1 MAKGMIL
8 AGDVGGT
15 KTNLAF
21 VPATGRGRIGAP
33 AAFETYKSADF
44 PSFEAMLEEFR
55 GAHDVAF
62 DAASFGY
69 AGAVENG
76 RGVGSNLPWI
86 ADHASLARALS
97 LPRAHVMNDL
107 VATGYGIAALSDSDL
122 EPILPGT
129 ARASENVGIL
139 AAGTGL
145 GEAILAATEGGP
157 FPIASEAGHADF
169 APRTDLEIEVF
180 RDLRAR
186 FGRVSYEHVV
196 SGPGLV
202 NVGRVLHALTGATK
216 AWRSHE
222 EAARTPGELP
232 QVISNSALEG
242 SCPECAGSLDLFVGA
257 YGAEAGN
264 LALRCVARGGI
275 YLGGGIAPHILPAL
289 RGEAFRLAFRD
300 KPPHRELLESIPVNV
315 IRNERTALLGAA
327 RYATL

>member
-33 AAFETYKSADF
+33 VAFESYRSADF
-44 PSFEAMLEEFR
+44 QTFETMIEQFR
-55 GAHDVAF
+55 GTHDVRF

-69 AGAVENG
+69 AGPVEDG
-76 RGVGSNLPWI
+76 RGVGTNVPWV
-86 ADHASLARALS
+86 ADRAKLERALA
-97 LPRAHVMNDL
+97 LPRTHVMNDL
-107 VATGYGIAALSDSDL
+107 VATGYGIAALTADDL
-122 EPILPGT
+122 VPILDGSM
-129 ARASENVGIL
+129 RASENAGIL

-145 GEAILAATEGGP
+145 GEAILAWVEDGHV
-157 FPIASEAGHADF
+157 PIASEGGHADF

-180 RDLRAR
+180 RHLRDR
-186 FGRVSYEHVV
+186 FGRVSYEHIV

-202 NVGRVLHALTGATK
+202 NVGRVLHELTGAAK
-216 AWRSHE
+216 AWRAHE
-222 EAARTPGELP
+222 EQASNEDDLP
-232 QVISNSALEG
+232 QVVSGNALG
-242 SCPECAGSLDLFVGA
+242 GACPECAGALDLFVGV

-289 RGEAFRLAFRD
+289 RSETFRAAFQH
-300 KPPHRELLESIPVNV
+300 KPPHRELLESIPVFV

-327 RYATL
+327 RFATL

>member
-21 VPATGRGRIGAP
+21 VPATGRGTIGAP
-33 AAFETYKSADF
+33 AAFESYRSADF
-44 PSFEAMLEEFR
+44 PTFEAMLEEFR
-55 GAHDVAF
+55 GTHDVRF

-69 AGAVENG
+69 AGAVEGG
-76 RGVGSNLPWI
+76 RGHGTNIPWA
-86 ADHASLARALS
+86 ADHAVLARALS
-97 LPRAHVMNDL
+97 LPKAHVMNDL
-107 VATGYGIAALSDSDL
+107 VATGYGIPALSEADL
-122 EPILPGT
+122 EPVLPGT
-129 ARASENVGIL
+129 ARTSENAGIL

-145 GEAILAATEGGP
+145 GEAVLAAVEGGHL
-157 FPIASEAGHADF
+157 PIASEGGHSDF

-216 AWRSHE
+216 AWRAHE
-222 EAARTPGELP
+222 EAAESEDALP
-232 QVISNSALEG
+232 ALISSNALEG
-242 SCPECAGSLDLFVGA
+242 VCPECAGSLDLFVGV

-275 YLGGGIAPHILPAL
+275 YLGGGIAPRVLPAL
-289 RGEAFRLAFRD
+289 RGETFRTAFRE
-300 KPPHRELLESIPVNV
+300 KPPHRELLEAIPVHV

-327 RYATL
+327 RFATL

>member
-21 VPATGRGRIGAP
+21 VPSTGRGTIGAP
-33 AAFETYKSADF
+33 VAFESYRSADF
-44 PSFEAMLEEFR
+44 PTFETMIEQFR
-55 GAHDVAF
+55 GTHDVRF

-69 AGAVENG
+69 AGPVEDG
-76 RGVGSNLPWI
+76 RGVGTNVPWV
-86 ADHASLARALS
+86 ADRAL
-97 LPRAHVMNDL
+97 LERALALRAHVMNDL
-107 VATGYGIAALSDSDL
+107 VATGYGIPALTADDL
-122 EPILPGT
+122 VPILDGT
-129 ARASENVGIL
+129 ARASENAGIL

-145 GEAILAATEGGP
+145 GEAILARVGDGHV
-157 FPIASEAGHADF
+157 PIASEGGHADF

-180 RDLRAR
+180 RRLRDR
-186 FGRVSYEHVV
+186 FGRVSYEHIV

-202 NVGRVLHALTGATK
+202 NVGRVLHELTGAAK
-216 AWRSHE
+216 AWRAHE
-222 EAARTPGELP
+222 EAASSADDLP
-232 QVISNSALEG
+232 QWISRNALDG
-242 SCPECAGSLDLFVGA
+242 LCPECAGALDLFVSV

-289 RGEAFRLAFRD
+289 RGETFGAAFRD
-300 KPPHRELLESIPVNV
+300 KAPHRELLESIPVFV

-327 RYATL
+327 RFATL